1 MQIIRYYLEWQE
13 IERERKIEIKAP
25 SYITERAREGRRKQ
39 WLPLLMS
46 SRAYIPSPSLPSSS
60 KNQILLIDTWTWS
73 VYKGYFLHLVF
84 AVYLLRDTPNNVL
97 RKKKKG
103 KGCKFVAFTTGY
115 PLPEECRLGIRIYC
129 SFVSF
134 PPNHSKTEKEKNHGL
149 PWPQTR
155 VGDFQN

>member
-1 MQIIRYYLEWQE
+1 MCRL
-13 IERERKIEIKAP
+13 
-25 SYITERAREGRRKQ
+25 SDITSSGRRLNGKGKWELRRPGNKERATEGRRKQ
-39 WLPLLMS
+39 WVPLPMS
-46 SRAYIPSPSLPSSS
+46 SRAYIPSFSSPS

-84 AVYLLRDTPNNVL
+84 AVYFLRDTLNNVL
-97 RKKKKG
+97 RKTKKG
-103 KGCKFVAFTTGY
+103 KRCKFAAFTTGY
-115 PLPEECRLGIRIYC
+115 PLPEECRLGIGIYC

-134 PPNHSKTEKEKNHGL
+134 SPNHSKTEKEKKHGL